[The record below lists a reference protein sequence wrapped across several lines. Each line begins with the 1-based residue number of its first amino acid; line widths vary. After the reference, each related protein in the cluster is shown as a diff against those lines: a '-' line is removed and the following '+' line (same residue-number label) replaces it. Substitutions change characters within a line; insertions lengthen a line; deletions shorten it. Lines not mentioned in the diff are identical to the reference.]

1 MDSLPWQ
8 QPAAQR
14 TVAQRFSVQPLGSLG
29 CPAAEQKHTPLIR
42 VAMIRAMLFTFLQL
56 DYALG
61 YLIEYSAGTG
71 RETTHSVHL
80 QQK

>member
-1 MDSLPWQ
+1 MCTMMFL
-8 QPAAQR
+8 ANLICLHL
-14 TVAQRFSVQPLGSLG
+14 SVLILSNVL
-29 CPAAEQKHTPLIR
+29 CFLTDCNNFLIR
-42 VAMIRAMLFTFLQL
+42 VAMIRAVLFTFLQL